1 MINYDKLSM
10 IHNNSPTENFPD
22 TRGNSLYSATVWG
35 ELKIG
40 STCPVHPAVCRSS
53 RWAPSFGPCFSV
65 GCGVQVY
72 LHVISLEGNTIKY
85 HFWDPESKCIH
96 NSQLQPH
103 LAKIKEPQ
111 RASSHK
117 LPVPAIPSAPPC
129 VISPSPRVLF
139 LLNMSPENFTCFTFT
154 WSQSQHGQNGPI
166 FSPTK
171 TWLTDA
177 EDQPST
183 PASRFVSKRSCSF
196 FAALMTDVGRLRSD
210 PTILQLLSIF

>member
-1 MINYDKLSM
+1 MPRTSCSLS
-10 IHNNSPTENFPD
+10 IF
-22 TRGNSLYSATVWG
+22 SL
-35 ELKIG
+35 
-40 STCPVHPAVCRSS
+40 SS
-53 RWAPSFGPCFSV
+53 VFWALFQRRE
-65 GCGVQVY
+65 CGVQVY
-72 LHVISLEGNTIKY
+72 LHVISLEGTIKY
-85 HFWDPESKCIH
+85 HHLWDPESKCIH

-103 LAKIKEPQ
+103 LAKTEERTTQ
-111 RASSHK
+111 ASSRK

-129 VISPSPRVLF
+129 VIAPSPRVLF

-154 WSQSQHGQNGPI
+154 WSQSQHGQNGSI

-210 PTILQLLSIF
+210 PTLLQLLSVLKLWFSLKLLTCSKKMAYYHHPTPV